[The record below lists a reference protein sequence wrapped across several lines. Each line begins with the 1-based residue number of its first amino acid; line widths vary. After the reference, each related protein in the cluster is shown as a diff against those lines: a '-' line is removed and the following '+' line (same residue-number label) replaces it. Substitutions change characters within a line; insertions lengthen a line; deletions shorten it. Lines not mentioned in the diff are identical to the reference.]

1 LKIKNKITLLFTLLV
16 AIILLV
22 LTVFVYYLSSV
33 ERTDVFKKRLR
44 SRASNN
50 AQIFDY
56 FGDTSVTMLKRIDA
70 GSLGLLPQ
78 KSVLILDTVGSVLY
92 QYQAETAD
100 TLVVDKAQLNDIKS
114 SGEKLFSAGTRDAI
128 GMFYNGARRNFII
141 IVAAYDEEG
150 KGRLADLKQ
159 TLSISLL
166 LGMLVTLVVG
176 YLFSSQL
183 VRPISHIIHE
193 VNNISSHNLSRRLDT
208 GPGQDELNQLAKT
221 FNDLLNRLQ
230 ESFNTQRRFIS
241 NASHELS
248 TPLTSIS
255 SQLQVTLQKERTVLE
270 YERVLQSIQ
279 EDVEQMR
286 QLTRNLLEIAKTA
299 GSHGSIELNEVRID
313 ELLLKVIAD
322 VKRIS
327 QLYEIEL
334 QFQELPE
341 EEECTVFGNFD
352 LLYIA
357 LKNIIE
363 NGCKY
368 SSDKRSR
375 VDVSFDG
382 AKIFINVYNKGDII
396 AEQEIEQIFQ
406 PFYRGGNAED
416 VKGFGLGLPLAK
428 RIISLHKGEIAVQSD
443 LSGTSFVLQLPSH
456 RN

>member
-1 LKIKNKITLLFTLLV
+1 MKIKYKITLLFTLLV

-33 ERTDVFKKRLR
+33 ERTDVFNKRLR

-56 FGDTSVTMLKRIDA
+56 FGDSSVTMLRRIDA

-78 KSVLILDTVGSVLY
+78 KSVIIV
-92 QYQAETAD
+92 D
-100 TLVVDKAQLNDIKS
+100 TLGRILYEYNAPEAERLNPNPLLLREIKS
-114 SGEKLFSAGTRDAI
+114 SGEKLFNTGQRDAI
-128 GMFYNGARRNFII
+128 GMYYKGADQQFNI

-150 KGRLADLKQ
+150 TSRLSQLKQ
-159 TLSISLL
+159 ILGISLL
-166 LGMLVTLVVG
+166 IGMLVTLVVG

-183 VRPISHIIHE
+183 VRPITQIIHE
-193 VNNISSHNLSRRLDT
+193 VNNISSHNLSRRLVT
-208 GPGQDELNQLAKT
+208 GISQDELNQLART

-230 ESFNTQRRFIS
+230 ESFNSQRRFIS

-255 SQLQVTLQKERTVLE
+255 SQLQVTLQKERTIAE
-270 YERVLQSIQ
+270 YQKVLQSIQ

-286 QLTRNLLEIAKTA
+286 QLTRNLLEIAKTS

-313 ELLLKVIAD
+313 ELLIKVIAD

-327 QLYEIEL
+327 QLYTIEL

-341 EEECTVFGNFD
+341 VEECMVFGNFD

-357 LKNIIE
+357 FKNIIE

-368 SSDKRSR
+368 SSDKRSQ
-375 VDVSFDG
+375 VDVSFC
-382 AKIFINVYNKGDII
+382 KGNIIIRVSNAGDVI

-406 PFYRGGNAED
+406 PFFRGGNAED
-416 VKGFGLGLPLAK
+416 IKGFGLGLPLAR
-428 RIISLHKGEIAVQSD
+428 RIISLHKGEITVQSD
-443 LSGTSFVLQLPSH
+443 LKGTVFTLQLPSL
-456 RN
+456 NS